1 MNTVKL
7 FVEGGGNSKYLHT
20 ECRRAFSSFLQKAGL
35 CGYMPRIVAC
45 GSRNDAYDSYCTAVN
60 NGEEAVLLVD
70 SEAVVIVPSGITE
83 YTDIKMWKPWHHL
96 KNRLGQTG
104 QLADNWDKPVKASDE
119 DCHLMVELM
128 ESWFLADT
136 DALKQYYGQ
145 GFNENSLPRQQSIES
160 ISKADVFRSLE
171 RATRNTK
178 KGTYS
183 KGNHSFDILEQID
196 PNKVTNQSKWAK
208 RFVTLMSE
216 KMLGTAQK

>member
-1 MNTVKL
+1 MKTVKL
-7 FVEGGGNSKYLHT
+7 FIEGGGDSKYLHT

-70 SEAVVIVPSGITE
+70 SEASVIMPSEIAE
-83 YTDIKMWKPWHHL
+83 DSDPKSWKPWHHL
-96 KNRLGQTG
+96 KNRLGQMG
-104 QLADNWDKPVKASDE
+104 QAADNWNKPVNASDE

-128 ESWFLADT
+128 EAWFFADI

-145 GFNENSLPRQQSIES
+145 GFNEHSLSRRACIES
-160 ISKADVFRSLE
+160 ISKAEVIRSLE
-171 RATRNTK
+171 NATRATK

-183 KGNHSFDILEQID
+183 KGNHSFEILAQID
-196 PNKVTNQSKWAK
+196 PDKVTSQSKWAK
-208 RFVTLMSE
+208 RFVTLLLE
-216 KMLGTAQK
+216 KMQGR